1 MLLNG
6 FSKSGLWSKAVVCLC
21 CLCKMIFSKE
31 VLEFDWIWTW
41 FYCWKP
47 LWPGKG
53 KVQLRVQLNKL
64 SYIIAADHLLDK
76 KNSSLVIRPPSSHSW
91 LSKRKIDLLEGPFGH
106 ILLAIFSF
114 VWLAPSLK
122 IFFHGTSIDKSW
134 DSFPFGTKCIFLLG
148 VCCQINFFF
157 LLNIWW
163 RVEPKHF
170 WKHFV
175 HTNR

>member
-1 MLLNG
+1 MKNL
-6 FSKSGLWSKAVVCLC
+6 
-21 CLCKMIFSKE
+21 I
-31 VLEFDWIWTW
+31 
-41 FYCWKP
+41 P

-122 IFFHGTSIDKSW
+122 IFFSRNVYRQKLRFISFWHKMHFFARCLLSNQLFSFFWISDEELSQNIFESI
-134 DSFPFGTKCIFLLG
+134 SFKLIF
-148 VCCQINFFF
+148 
-157 LLNIWW
+157 
-163 RVEPKHF
+163 RSS
-170 WKHFV
+170 
-175 HTNR
+175 

>member
-1 MLLNG
+1 MKNL
-6 FSKSGLWSKAVVCLC
+6 
-21 CLCKMIFSKE
+21 
-31 VLEFDWIWTW
+31 
-41 FYCWKP
+41 KP

-134 DSFPFGTKCIFLLG
+134 DSFPFGTKCIFYKVSAVKLTFYLE
-148 VCCQINFFF
+148 CLMKSWAETF
-157 LLNIWW
+157 LKAFHSRGRIMKKQENA
-163 RVEPKHF
+163 
-170 WKHFV
+170 
-175 HTNR
+175 NN

>member
-1 MLLNG
+1 MKNL
-6 FSKSGLWSKAVVCLC
+6 
-21 CLCKMIFSKE
+21 I
-31 VLEFDWIWTW
+31 
-41 FYCWKP
+41 P

-122 IFFHGTSIDKSW
+122 IFFSRNVYRQKLRFI
-134 DSFPFGTKCIFLLG
+134 SFWHKCIFYKVSAVKLTFSLE
-148 VCCQINFFF
+148 CLMKSWAETF
-157 LLNIWW
+157 LKAFHSRRLIMKMQENANIFKL
-163 RVEPKHF
+163 PF
-170 WKHFV
+170 
-175 HTNR
+175 